1 MDASSYISDLER
13 LTHNPDDEVK
23 MTSTAYKILLRNINI
38 INNNQ
43 QKIDKMKRE
52 LNMYFNQNSD
62 LIQEVNDILASIKP
76 KKKPKFGTKENLI
89 PDIRFISS
97 WEKYEEALNAAPK
110 VSLTPVPDF
119 QHIMSK
125 INSIISSKLN
135 ISI

>member
-23 MTSTAYKILLRNINI
+23 MSSTAYKILLRNIDI

-62 LIQEVNDILASIKP
+62 LIQEVNDILTSIKP
-76 KKKPKFGTKENLI
+76 KKKYKYSTKSNLI
-89 PDIRFISS
+89 PFQATMT
-97 WEKYEEALNAAPK
+97 EERYNEELYKAPK
-110 VSLTPVPDF
+110 APLTPVPDF
-119 QHIMSK
+119 RHIMNK

>member
-1 MDASSYISDLER
+1 MDSSSYLPDLER
-13 LTHNPDDEVK
+13 LTHNSDDEVK

-62 LIQEVNDILASIKP
+62 LIQEVNDILTSIKP
-76 KKKPKFGTKENLI
+76 KKKPKFSTKVNPI
-89 PDIRFISS
+89 PRMT
-97 WEKYEEALNAAPK
+97 EERYNEELSKAPK
-110 VSLTPVPDF
+110 APLTPVPDF
-119 QHIMSK
+119 QHIMNK

>member
-62 LIQEVNDILASIKP
+62 LIQEVNDILASIEP
-76 KKKPKFGTKENLI
+76 KKKPKFGTKVNPI
-89 PDIRFISS
+89 PRMTE
-97 WEKYEEALNAAPK
+97 EKYNEELSKAPK
-110 VSLTPVPDF
+110 ASFTPVPDF